1 MQKQCCKRYGQT
13 YKFNRTAGDGTRKVI
28 STVSHLE
35 RLKAFVFSDIY
46 INNLNSVVVFGIFL
60 ASVLISVESGTKS
73 KGNR

>member
-35 RLKAFVFSDIY
+35 GLKAFVFSDIY

-60 ASVLISVESGTKS
+60 ASVLISAESGTKS